1 MMIEYY
7 KSIGKSLYSDANG
20 TLRIT
25 FGNVKGVSLEDGI
38 TYGPFTRLEGINKKH
53 SGEEPF
59 NAPDKLM
66 DLRLQIDPLLRVPCY
81 KNT

>member
-1 MMIEYY
+1 MEYENIAKSEASEKQRLKSTFIKSLRKYY

-38 TYGPFTRLEGINKKH
+38 TYGPFTRLEGIK
-53 SGEEPF
+53 
-59 NAPDKLM
+59 
-66 DLRLQIDPLLRVPCY
+66 
-81 KNT
+81 